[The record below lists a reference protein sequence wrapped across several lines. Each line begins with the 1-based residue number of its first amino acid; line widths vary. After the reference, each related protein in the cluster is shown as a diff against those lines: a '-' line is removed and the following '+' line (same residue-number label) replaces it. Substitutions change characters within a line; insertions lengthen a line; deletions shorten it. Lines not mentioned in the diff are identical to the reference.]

1 MFLMAPDAR
10 SPTEG
15 HDPTP
20 RNGPPCTVRRQRSM
34 PAMNYREKT
43 TPGHRHS
50 LMTFPP
56 GAGNS
61 PPKDKQMYPPSCL
74 GLPTWE
80 LKPTVQCSPRLNIQ
94 QAEHQAVA
102 TRATLCVTKDIL
114 SHQCSP
120 QGLAL
125 LLPGYLHRR
134 RELPC
139 ARSSRQ
145 RTKGPDQCQVPAACR
160 LADSMKRAQQR
171 RDREGGGRGTQ
182 TERERERLREGDKCR
197 KQKSERKRARARS
210 HARESISATKA
221 SEYSCCAKA
230 TKFWNIVLRQRSF
243 KSKVRAKHNTFSLH
257 CKTDGGKGGVCGWSL
272 TLYTL

>member
-1 MFLMAPDAR
+1 MERPIEEPNHATSHHLPNAPCQKYRHQVSSEGPSHVLDKLSRIMFLMAPDAR

-145 RTKGPDQCQVPAACR
+145 RTKGPDQSSSLKFQQ
-160 LADSMKRAQQR
+160 LA
-171 RDREGGGRGTQ
+171 GLQ
-182 TERERERLREGDKCR
+182 T
-197 KQKSERKRARARS
+197 A
-210 HARESISATKA
+210 
-221 SEYSCCAKA
+221 
-230 TKFWNIVLRQRSF
+230 
-243 KSKVRAKHNTFSLH
+243 
-257 CKTDGGKGGVCGWSL
+257 
-272 TLYTL
+272 